1 MKTNPE
7 SKRKAVLDYLRRK
20 KPVSGQELG
29 NAIGVTRSAIWK
41 YIKELR
47 EEGYQIDSVPS
58 KGYYFLSSPDR
69 LLPEEVTDGLD
80 TRVLGRKIIYRQEV
94 TSTQEIAREAAA
106 QQAGEGLLVVSEV
119 QKGGRGRVGRVW
131 ASLPGSVYF
140 SIILR
145 PDIKPTEALRVP
157 LVAGIAVAR
166 AIHRQTGLET
176 LLKWPNDIFINNRK
190 AGGILTELSAE
201 VDRLEWIII
210 GIGLNV
216 NATIDS
222 IPDHLKET
230 ATSIRIESGKE
241 ISRVKLLQLIL
252 LELESLYDE
261 YTENGF
267 EPLRRLWKSMSNT
280 IEAEVV
286 ICSGTEE
293 VSGKAVDID
302 SDGALILERADG
314 NRERIVAGDISLRK
328 VRGKQDAR

>member
-7 SKRKAVLDYLRRK
+7 SKRKAVLDYLRLK

-69 LLPEEVTDGLD
+69 LLPEEVIAGLD
-80 TRVLGRKIIYRQEV
+80 TRILGREIIYRQEV
-94 TSTQEIAREAAA
+94 TSTQEIARQAAA
-106 QQAGEGLLVVSEV
+106 RQAGEGLLVVSEV

-166 AIHRQTGLET
+166 TINRQTGLET
-176 LLKWPNDIFINNRK
+176 RLKWPNDIFINNRK

-222 IPDHLKET
+222 MPDHLRET
-230 ATSIRIESGKE
+230 ATSIRIEFGEE
-241 ISRVKLLQLIL
+241 ISRVKLLQQIL
-252 LELESLYDE
+252 MELESLYDE
-261 YTENGF
+261 YTKHGF
-267 EPLRRLWKSMSNT
+267 EPLRKTWKEMSNT
-280 IEAEVV
+280 IGAEVIV
-286 ICSGTEE
+286 RSINEE
-293 VSGKAVDID
+293 ITGKAVDID
-302 SDGALILERADG
+302 SDGALILEKANG
-314 NRERIVAGDISLRK
+314 KRERIVAGDVS
-328 VRGKQDAR
+328 VRRV